1 MGAHIDPK
9 YTITSITVVIKGSLP
24 IRFDISPQILG
35 HMPCALLLA
44 PGRYC
49 RHCGSRSAAEMG
61 GDMRSVG
68 SHLGATV
75 VPVSLRQGA
84 ARTIGG
90 NPRRQKNARRRCG
103 RQLGGIVGQATA
115 ISRRRASSSAL
126 EGEPLTV
133 MTF

>member
-1 MGAHIDPK
+1 MTGIVVAVGAHIDPK
-9 YTITSITVVIKGSLP
+9 YIITGITIVIKSRRP

-84 ARTIGG
+84 ARTVGG
-90 NPRRQKNARRRCG
+90 NPRRQKCKTEMWETVTG
-103 RQLGGIVGQATA
+103 E
-115 ISRRRASSSAL
+115 SRTGHRH
-126 EGEPLTV
+126 
-133 MTF
+133 